1 MIHTLKYQ
9 VLIIVLSL
17 GTLVVGQTTATL
29 NFNDFMKQVKKNHP
43 LAMQAEIQLEEG
55 DAYLQKSRG
64 MFDPKAYYEMSQKY
78 FEDKE
83 YYHLNNSGL
92 KIPTWFGVEL
102 EGGYQLNDGL
112 FLNPQNSLPNA
123 GLWHAGASI
132 NLGKGLFIDERRA
145 ELKKAKLFLKSSEA
159 ERQNLYNEL
168 LYNAGKAYWDW
179 FTAFHTMKTYE
190 EALRLAIERLEAV
203 KQNALFGDVP
213 AIDTVEAGIQ
223 VQNRQVSY
231 EQSILS
237 YKNSSAYL
245 AVFLWDKGI
254 APLELDENLQP
265 EILENMQPL
274 TVANEVLLQLDSVA
288 FTHPE
293 LVQYNVK
300 LQQLELETRLKKEML
315 KPMLNLKYNA
325 LAEPVGNDVFSNYNS
340 NNYNWGVAFSM
351 PLFLRKERGELNLA
365 QLKLQETTL
374 DIAIKRAGVNFKA
387 QAAINELATTFNQ
400 TNIYLRT
407 VKDYELLL
415 NGEKQKFAA
424 GESSLFMV
432 NARETGF
439 ISTQLKL
446 IELMAKNQKAQ
457 LAVDFAIGQLYQKF

>member
-1 MIHTLKYQ
+1 MIQTLKYQ

-17 GTLVVGQTTATL
+17 GTLVVGQTAATL

-159 ERQNLYNEL
+159 ERQNLCNEL

-179 FTAFHTMKTYE
+179 FTAFHTM
-190 EALRLAIERLEAV
+190 
-203 KQNALFGDVP
+203 
-213 AIDTVEAGIQ
+213 
-223 VQNRQVSY
+223 
-231 EQSILS
+231 
-237 YKNSSAYL
+237 
-245 AVFLWDKGI
+245 
-254 APLELDENLQP
+254 
-265 EILENMQPL
+265 
-274 TVANEVLLQLDSVA
+274 
-288 FTHPE
+288 
-293 LVQYNVK
+293 
-300 LQQLELETRLKKEML
+300 
-315 KPMLNLKYNA
+315 
-325 LAEPVGNDVFSNYNS
+325 
-340 NNYNWGVAFSM
+340 
-351 PLFLRKERGELNLA
+351 
-365 QLKLQETTL
+365 
-374 DIAIKRAGVNFKA
+374 
-387 QAAINELATTFNQ
+387 
-400 TNIYLRT
+400 
-407 VKDYELLL
+407 
-415 NGEKQKFAA
+415 
-424 GESSLFMV
+424 
-432 NARETGF
+432 
-439 ISTQLKL
+439 
-446 IELMAKNQKAQ
+446 
-457 LAVDFAIGQLYQKF
+457 

>member
-1 MIHTLKYQ
+1 MQTLKYQ
-9 VLIIVLSL
+9 LLIVALAL
-17 GTLVVGQTTATL
+17 GTLVLGQTAATL
-29 NFNDFMKQVKKNHP
+29 SFEQFMKQVKAHHP
-43 LAMQAEIQLEEG
+43 LAVQAELQLEVG

-64 MFDPKAYYEMSQKY
+64 MFDPKAYYDMSQKY
-78 FEDKE
+78 FDDKE

-92 KIPTWFGVEL
+92 KIPTWFGIEL
-102 EGGYQLNDGL
+102 EGGYQLNEGV

-132 NLGKGLFIDERRA
+132 NLGKGLFIDERRT
-145 ELKKAKLFLKSSEA
+145 ELKKAKLFLRSSEA

-168 LYNAGKAYWDW
+168 LYNAGKSYWEW
-179 FTAFHTMKTYE
+179 FMAFHTMKTFE
-190 EALRLAIERLEAV
+190 EALRLASERLAAV

-223 VQNRQVSY
+223 VQNRLVSY
-231 EQSILS
+231 EQSMLS

-254 APLELDENLQP
+254 VPLELDENLIP
-265 EILENMQPL
+265 EMVEKIQPL
-274 TVANEVLLQLDSVA
+274 SIADEVLLQIDSVT

-300 LQQLELETRLKKEML
+300 LQQLKLETRLRKEML

-325 LAEPVGNDVFSNYNS
+325 LAEPVGNDIFSEYNS
-340 NNYNWGVAFSM
+340 NNYKWGVAFSM

-374 DIAIKRAGVNFKA
+374 DFAIKRAGVNFKA

-400 TNIYLRT
+400 TNVYLQT

-415 NGEKQKFAA
+415 NGEKEKFAA